1 MLKLDHIVLAAETL
15 QEGVDYVQDR
25 LGVSLDAGGQHDM
38 FGTHNRLLGL
48 GDCYFE
54 VIARNPLAKPTQ
66 RPLWFDLE
74 HFAGPPRVI
83 TWLCQTREMGQTLS
97 ALPYDPGQV
106 ITVTRDDLIWDLT
119 VAEDGRLAMGG
130 AAPSLIDW
138 KTTIPP
144 THRLREVGCRLK
156 QLTVSHPQAGQ
167 LRALADH
174 MLKDPRIGFET
185 SEMPMM
191 SLTISTPNGDADL

>member
-15 QEGVDYVQDR
+15 EEGVDYVQDR
-25 LGVSLDAGGQHDM
+25 LGVSLDAGGQHDL
-38 FGTHNRLLGL
+38 FG
-48 GDCYFE
+48 
-54 VIARNPLAKPTQ
+54 
-66 RPLWFDLE
+66 FDLE

-130 AAPSLIDW
+130 AAPSIIDW

-144 THRLREVGCRLK
+144 THRLLEVGCRLK

-167 LRALADH
+167 LRAWADH

-191 SLTISTPNGDADL
+191 SLTISTPHGDADL

>member
-25 LGVSLDAGGQHDM
+25 LGVSLDAGGQHDL

-54 VIARNPLAKPTQ
+54 VIARIPLSIPAQ

-156 QLTVSHPQAGQ
+156 QFKVYHPQAGQ
-167 LRALADH
+167 LRAWADH

>member
-25 LGVSLDAGGQHDM
+25 LGVSLDVGGQHDL

-54 VIARNPLAKPTQ
+54 VIARNPLAKPAK

-156 QLTVSHPQAGQ
+156 QFKVSHPQAGQ
-167 LRALADH
+167 LRAWADH

>member
-1 MLKLDHIVLAAETL
+1 MLKLDHVVLAAETL
-15 QEGVDYVQDR
+15 EEGVDYVQDR
-25 LGVSLDAGGQHDM
+25 LGVSLDAGGQHDL

-54 VIARNPLAKPTQ
+54 VIARNPLAKPAQ
-66 RPLWFDLE
+66 RPLWCDLE
-74 HFAGPPRVI
+74 HFSGPPRVI

-130 AAPSLIDW
+130 AAPSIIDW

-144 THRLREVGCRLK
+144 THRLLEAGCRLK

-167 LRALADH
+167 LRAWADH

>member
-15 QEGVDYVQDR
+15 EEGVDYVQDR
-25 LGVSLDAGGQHDM
+25 LGVSLDAGGQHDL

-54 VIARNPLAKPTQ
+54 VSARNPLANPAQ

-156 QLTVSHPQAGQ
+156 QFKVYHPQAGQ
-167 LRALADH
+167 LRAWADH